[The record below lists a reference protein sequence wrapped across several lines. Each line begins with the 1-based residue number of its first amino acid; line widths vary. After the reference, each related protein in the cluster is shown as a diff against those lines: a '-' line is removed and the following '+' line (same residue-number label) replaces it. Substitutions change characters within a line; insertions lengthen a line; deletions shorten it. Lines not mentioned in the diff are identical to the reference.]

1 MANSAG
7 ESSAEVLRLDFD
19 RRLMLQFR
27 GSVVTSDAG
36 LLAYRELDDALG
48 LTTMAGDILA
58 DARTGKN
65 GRHALVGMLR
75 QSVFGRLAAVGRL
88 ARLIQFDDALRRL
101 DGQAGKSCFQRV
113 EALRGNPEIRR
124 AKKEQRH
131 RGLPRII
138 KRLGKN
144 NGHFAGAVNQSP
156 LDDVCRQAAQQ

>member
-7 ESSAEVLRLDFD
+7 ESKAEVLRLDFD
-19 RRLMLQFR
+19 RRLILQFR

-75 QSVFGRLAAVGRL
+75 QSVFGRLAVV
-88 ARLIQFDDALRRL
+88 L
-101 DGQAGKSCFQRV
+101 DMDSSVSPTHG
-113 EALRGNPEIRR
+113 
-124 AKKEQRH
+124 EQEN
-131 RGLPRII
+131 GVW
-138 KRLGKN
+138 
-144 NGHFAGAVNQSP
+144 NGHYACTCYQCSISSATSNGVRFVPAKFIAQMAGT
-156 LDDVCRQAAQQ
+156 RF